1 MPMREAQGTF
11 SELTSTARSLAPVA
25 DDKLNISQSI
35 NLSTCKYSFGE
46 KSDSGKEWAESLPQ

>member
-11 SELTSTARSLAPVA
+11 LELTSTAWSLEPMA

-35 NLSTCKYSFGE
+35 NLSTCKCSFGE
-46 KSDSGKEWAESLPQ
+46 KSDSG